1 MSGKK
6 VNTQNTLEDLNN
18 HLFEELERLN
28 DESLTGDA
36 MEAEIRRAHAM
47 NAVAQSIIGNANTVL
62 RATQLASDLGKVES
76 VPRLLL
82 KNEGH

>member
-28 DESLTGDA
+28 DESLTGAA
-36 MEAEIRRAHAM
+36 MEEEIRRAHAM

-82 KNEGH
+82 KK